1 MSAAGSPVI
10 PDNEG
15 GMQTQP
21 PKKIVRGSHRVM
33 AASGRVPNRLVFG
46 RRMLSTSGGANES
59 ASVRFSP
66 LLAPCGNITPM
77 KIFKF
82 CSVPLK

>member
-46 RRMLSTSGGANES
+46 RRMLSTSGVANES
-59 ASVRFSP
+59 ASVRFLTAFGACCTRRAEISP
-66 LLAPCGNITPM
+66 R
-77 KIFKF
+77 
-82 CSVPLK
+82 

>member
-46 RRMLSTSGGANES
+46 RRMLSTSGGAN
-59 ASVRFSP
+59 
-66 LLAPCGNITPM
+66 
-77 KIFKF
+77 
-82 CSVPLK
+82 